1 MTKRARVFKEIVL
14 IANGAHWVVCPQY
27 VAGKLFISHFN
38 FAWWVTLLYQEFTLA
53 TLIIEERQSLLWIEN
68 LIHIIRI
75 SWWKSWVAQTSHHLC
90 WPFSFWLSPICIFE
104 LSCNCGYQLRFF
116 VFVNLEGTTK
126 DSFNSPHKCRTTATC
141 ITFCTMTSATFF
153 VCNLIKVDSIN
164 T

>member
-27 VAGKLFISHFN
+27 VTGKLFISHFN

-68 LIHIIRI
+68 LIHIVRI
-75 SWWKSWVAQTSHHLC
+75 SWWKSWVAQPAHHLL
-90 WPFSFWLSPICIFE
+90 WTFSFWLSSVRIFE
-104 LSCNCGYQLRFF
+104 LSCYSGYQIRLFIF
-116 VFVNLEGTTK
+116 INLEGTTQY
-126 DSFNSPHKCRTTATC
+126 SFNPPHKCRATATC
-141 ITFCTMTSATFF
+141 ITFCALTADTFF
-153 VCNLIKVDSIN
+153 VCNLIKMDFIN